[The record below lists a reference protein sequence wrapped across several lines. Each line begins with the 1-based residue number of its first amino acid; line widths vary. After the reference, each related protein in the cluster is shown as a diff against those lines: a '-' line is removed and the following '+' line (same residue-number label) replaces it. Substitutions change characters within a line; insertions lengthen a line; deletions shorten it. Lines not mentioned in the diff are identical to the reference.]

1 MKGKICSNLIQLLL
15 SGLFALCF
23 LFTSCYKPHA
33 FLSQG
38 GMLSFSEDTLKFD
51 TVFSTSKT
59 ATHLLKVYN
68 KENQF
73 VKISIG
79 LKNGNSSS
87 YDLSIDGKT
96 GKKINDIELAPFDSV
111 FVFLTMLTDSNT
123 EDLPFVVEDV
133 LQAQLNENTFEI
145 PIIGYAQNAYYITD
159 SVLSTMTFATD
170 RPYVIVNSAL
180 VAEGATVT
188 IPAGVKI
195 YMHRN
200 SRLFVQGTLKMMGT
214 LENKIE
220 VQGDR
225 IDRNIY
231 VGSYEDVPGEWGGI
245 YFLSQSHNN
254 EINYAIIKNGGLST
268 TVGSASTLPAVI
280 QVDEDT
286 KKDGTPKLKLNNT
299 IIKNAV
305 AYGLIAFQ
313 SSIVAE
319 NCVIVNSQD
328 LTLALL
334 QGGNYQ
340 FYDCTIGSPGG
351 IKFFSRMSGTVSV
364 AVQNYYALSATTY
377 AAADLNALFKN
388 CIIFGYNEEEFVA
401 AKKDDFSTVITLD
414 HCLIKHKEPLP
425 TFVSTSALV
434 ENQDPLFLDL
444 SKSDFRVIT
453 GSPAI
458 NKGIAAGVLSLDING
473 ISRSA
478 TPTIGAYEFQP

>member
-1 MKGKICSNLIQLLL
+1 MKGKFQTRWIQFLL
-15 SGLFALCF
+15 SGLIAFCF
-23 LFTSCYKPHA
+23 LFTSCYKPHS

-38 GMLSFSEDTLKFD
+38 GQLSFSEDTLKFD
-51 TVFSTSKT
+51 TVFSTAKT
-59 ATHLLKVYN
+59 ATHLLKVFN

-73 VKISIG
+73 VKISVG
-79 LKNGNSSS
+79 LKNGNASA

-96 GKKINDIELAPFDSV
+96 GKKINDIELAPLDSV
-111 FVFLTMLTDSNT
+111 FVFVTMLADSNA

-145 PIIGYAQNAYYITD
+145 PILGYAQNAYYITD

-268 TVGSASTLPAVI
+268 TVGSSSTLPAMI

-299 IIKNAV
+299 IIKNAI

-319 NCVIVNSQD
+319 NCVIINSQD

-351 IKFFSRMSGTVSV
+351 IKFFSRMSGTVSL
-364 AVQNYYALSATTY
+364 AVQNYYALTETTY
-377 AAADLNALFKN
+377 TGSDLNSNFKN

-401 AKKDDFSTVITLD
+401 AKKDDFAASITLD

-425 TFVSTSALV
+425 AFVSTSALI
-434 ENQDPLFLDL
+434 ENQDPLFLDM
-444 SKSDFRVIT
+444 SKSDFRLNAS
-453 GSPAI
+453 SPAI
-458 NKGIAAGVLSLDING
+458 NKGIAAGVLPLDING

-478 TPTIGAYEFQP
+478 TPTMGAYEFQP